1 MGMFLDV
8 FCLLIPD
15 NKSKHKPLMKSGAI
29 LYPSYA
35 SKTNPL
41 PIYMVMFFVLSML
54 SSKAFTKTT
63 ISNLMKKKLS
73 N

>member
-1 MGMFLDV
+1 MFSDV

-29 LYPSYA
+29 LYPYA

-41 PIYMVMFFVLSML
+41 PTYVLMVFVLSML